1 MSLSSSQPVQS
12 PLARLVRFMV
22 CLSFPGSIIAGVPYF
37 AVELP
42 QQKGDAALNGLPG
55 NEILTS
61 NQEAGAPACLKP
73 PGEPVKEGCCRDYCM
88 R

>member
-1 MSLSSSQPVQS
+1 
-12 PLARLVRFMV
+12 MV
-22 CLSFPGSIIAGVPYF
+22 CLSFAGSIIAGVPYF

-61 NQEAGAPACLKP
+61 NQEADAPACLKP
-73 PGEPVKEGCCRDYCM
+73 PGEQVKEGRCRDYRM